1 MQSRAKGGSQ
11 KCRLWGVARVA
22 SALKYTSKQKAT
34 ANQCTLL
41 SLVANGMILSPFQS
55 WLTLQTSSVRDEVA
69 LNIAAATLW
78 QTKLIVAAR
87 FGNSYGRLVQLL
99 SSPNVVVRNDVGA

>member
-1 MQSRAKGGSQ
+1 MHFTLTTGQRHDT
-11 KCRLWGVARVA
+11 VAFPELVNP
-22 SALKYTSKQKAT
+22 
-34 ANQCTLL
+34 AN
-41 SLVANGMILSPFQS
+41 VK
-55 WLTLQTSSVRDEVA
+55 VRDEVA